1 MAEMVRSW
9 ERVTELEGGMEWLL
23 NLSAGERH
31 WTAVIGMRSVE
42 VVAHKGEQNGKFNAA
57 SLGSVLTEMVIGKC
71 NAERVRD
78 VTQNTLATL
87 TEQLKERMQDVF
99 RHSLTR
105 PSCTGYKSSDLMR
118 EVLCADGGPQSHPLS
133 VRTDTNDDAEGAPSS
148 GSHASNDFMNSSFM
162 FHQFDCRSD
171 CTDSTGPDA
180 GAGPNPLG
188 TTLGFPRRR
197 FRSADTTSTDVS
209 VNDTNGWDANS
220 SMFNTLARPTSQSY
234 LLPTPPLS
242 PCAESA
248 DGGSSAAQDSA
259 WRDVSSA
266 AGEGGDRSYMAS
278 ASDVDQ
284 SHSSS
289 AATVSNMLL
298 GEGQARNR
306 VDGLYGLSVPQRPSA
321 ILAVDSDDSGD
332 GEGGIAYERGG
343 VVAGRGLQPVLPP
356 QVAAV
361 PQPDTQ
367 HQTHETASQQE
378 RRPADSPDR
387 AGEGESEA
395 PILDVLVLPTLL
407 PASVREVVHGALGGL
422 SVEVRREYR

>member
-23 NLSAGERH
+23 NLSASERR

-42 VVAHKGEQNGKFNAA
+42 VVAHKSEQNGKYNAA

-78 VTQNTLATL
+78 VTQNALPTL

-220 SMFNTLARPTSQSY
+220 SMFNTLAPPASQSY

-289 AATVSNMLL
+289 AATVSNMLV

-332 GEGGIAYERGG
+332 GEGGIAYERRG
-343 VVAGRGLQPVLPP
+343 VQAGRGLQPVLPP
-356 QVAAV
+356 QIVAV
-361 PQPDTQ
+361 SRPVTQ
-367 HQTHETASQQE
+367 HQSLETASQQE

-387 AGEGESEA
+387 ERTGEPEE
-395 PILDVLVLPTLL
+395 PIVDVIVLPTLL
-407 PASVREVVHGALGGL
+407 PASVREVVHGALDRL